1 MFQEKLSFVVLCAIM
16 LVAAVVFGMFYFIGY
31 EDIFIDNP
39 EFNSPRYTGLLLV
52 FIYALVLA
60 LFTLCVA
67 SVVNAIRKRKRDMTA
82 RAYTCGQSVALIL
95 GPILVVCLVV
105 TFFFA
110 SDAPLEIHGSVCTES
125 FLLKLAGMFVS
136 TILIFILLAVIVV
149 LFESFGISR
158 LLKSKRKRDVPEE
171 KEA

>member
-1 MFQEKLSFVVLCAIM
+1 MRISEVFCKIRGSKMFQEKLSFVVLCAIM

-67 SVVNAIRKRKRDMTA
+67 SVVNAIRKRKRDVGA
-82 RAYTCGQSVALIL
+82 RAYTCGQSVAL
-95 GPILVVCLVV
+95 
-105 TFFFA
+105 
-110 SDAPLEIHGSVCTES
+110 
-125 FLLKLAGMFVS
+125 
-136 TILIFILLAVIVV
+136 
-149 LFESFGISR
+149 
-158 LLKSKRKRDVPEE
+158 
-171 KEA
+171 